1 LGFERNTPEGI
12 VMLTERHLENYADIL
27 WWGLSTARR
36 QRFRKNDVV
45 QIRFHAGAVRLME
58 ILYRK
63 LLEKGLN
70 PVPRLSPTP
79 DMESSF
85 YRLSGNRQLVFVPPG
100 EERFA
105 ENLSGSIFLNAPES
119 LTHLRDADPRKIG
132 RATVAHK
139 TFRTVL
145 ERREAQGTYSWTLCM
160 LPTAELARHAGLS
173 LQAYSRQVVKA
184 CFLDTA
190 APVSAWK
197 AIHRRA
203 GDIKR
208 WLDAMPVAR
217 FRVESDGTDL
227 ELALGS
233 NRRWAGISGRNIPS
247 FELFVSPDWRG
258 TRGVFY
264 ADQPSFRNG
273 NIVRQARLEFRNG
286 RLSQAD
292 AEEGADF
299 LKKQLRLDPGAR
311 RVGEFSLTDRRFSR
325 IDRFMANTLFDEN
338 YGGTQGNCHIA
349 LGSSYGN
356 TYAGD
361 ARRLTATLKDKLGFN
376 DSALHWDF
384 VNTEKKRVTAILADG
399 SQVVV
404 YENGEFKR

>member
-1 LGFERNTPEGI
+1 
-12 VMLTERHLENYADIL
+12 MLTERHLENYADVL
-27 WWGLSTARR
+27 WWGLNTARR
-36 QRFRKNDVV
+36 QRFRKNDVI
-45 QIRFHAGAVRLME
+45 QIRFHAAAVRLME

-70 PVPRLSPTP
+70 PAPRLSPTP
-79 DMESSF
+79 DMEHSF
-85 YRLSGNRQLVFVPPG
+85 YRISGNRQLVFVPPG

-132 RATVAHK
+132 RAAMAHQPL
-139 TFRTVL
+139 RAVL
-145 ERREAQGTYSWTLCM
+145 ERREAQGAYSWTLCL
-160 LPTAELARHAGLS
+160 LPTAELARQAGLDV
-173 LQAYSRQVVKA
+173 QAYSRQVVRA
-184 CFLDTA
+184 CFLDA
-190 APVSAWK
+190 EAPVSAWK

-203 GDIKR
+203 GEIKC
-208 WLDAMPVAR
+208 WLDSLAVAR

-227 ELALGS
+227 ELTLGAK
-233 NRRWAGISGRNIPS
+233 RRWAGISGRNIPS

-264 ADQPSFRNG
+264 ADQPSFRSG
-273 NIVRQARLEFRNG
+273 NIVRQVRLEFRNG
-286 RLSQAD
+286 RLAR
-292 AEEGADF
+292 AGAREGGDF
-299 LKKQLRLDPGAR
+299 LKKQLALDPGAS

-338 YGGTQGNCHIA
+338 YGGAYGNCHIA

-361 ARRLTATLKDKLGFN
+361 PRRLAGTLKDKLGFN

-384 VNTEKKRVTAILADG
+384 VNTEKKRVTATLADG
-399 SQVVV
+399 SRVVV
-404 YENGEFKR
+404 YENGEFSR

>member
-1 LGFERNTPEGI
+1 
-12 VMLTERHLENYADIL
+12 MLTERHLENYADVL

-45 QIRFHAGAVRLME
+45 QIRFHASAVRLTE

-79 DMESSF
+79 DMERSF

-139 TFRTVL
+139 LLRAVL
-145 ERREAQGTYSWTLCM
+145 ERREAQGAYSWTLCM
-160 LPTAELARHAGLS
+160 LPTAELARQAGLGV
-173 LQAYSRQVVKA
+173 QAYSRQVVRA
-184 CFLDTA
+184 CFLDAA

-203 GDIKR
+203 GEIKR
-208 WLDAMPVAR
+208 WLDGMPVAR

-227 ELALGS
+227 ELALGAK
-233 NRRWAGISGRNIPS
+233 RRWAGVSGRNIPS

-273 NIVRQARLEFRNG
+273 NIVRQVRLEFRNG
-286 RLSQAD
+286 RLAR
-292 AEEGADF
+292 AGAKEGVDF
-299 LKKQLRLDPGAR
+299 LKNQLALDPGAS

-338 YGGTQGNCHIA
+338 YGGTHGNCHIA

-361 ARRLTATLKDKLGFN
+361 PRRLTGTLKDKLGFN

-399 SQVVV
+399 SRVVV
-404 YENGEFKR
+404 YENGEFSR